1 MSLGFGGFYYLCWS
15 VGFWMMVFSPSM
27 TCCLSWWDSI
37 PSGKS
42 HKKTRKKWTSVKMPL
57 SNKTQALQNRNKT
70 LTFDRWAFERL
81 GYFVPSFCYL
91 GVLKNKIQYTQIRT
105 LVLHHLIAKGWNN
118 ECLPLPTRICMCF
131 TGIWY
136 SWMTNWFQ
144 QQQRQHA
151 GNTETTQL
159 ELTVLRTWL
168 PGLTRR
174 RAASAHRWAAL
185 MTSAFRPVMGFS

>member
-1 MSLGFGGFYYLCWS
+1 MRQHTFGKKSQKDGKEMNFGQNASLEQNP
-15 VGFWMMVFSPSM
+15 SPSKQKQDAH
-27 TCCLSWWDSI
+27 LRSVSI
-37 PSGKS
+37 WTTGLFCSKLLLLGCS
-42 HKKTRKKWTSVKMPL
+42 KK
-57 SNKTQALQNRNKT
+57 QNTIHTN
-70 LTFDRWAFERL
+70 
-81 GYFVPSFCYL
+81 
-91 GVLKNKIQYTQIRT
+91 RT

-131 TGIWY
+131 TGIRY